1 MTMKG
6 IHHLAIAVESLD
18 EALPLWTGALG
29 FTLHSKEEVLD
40 QRVRVAVLMLGG
52 QRVELM
58 EPLDAA
64 SPIAGFLAK
73 RGPGLHHICLEVT
86 GIQQTLSELD
96 AQGLRLIDKAPRLGA
111 EGRQVAFV
119 HPKATGGVLLELS
132 EPLP

>member
-1 MTMKG
+1 MKG

-18 EALPLWTGALG
+18 EALALWTGTLG
-29 FTLHSKEEVLD
+29 FTLHSQEEVLD

-58 EPLDAA
+58 EPLDAE

-73 RGPGLHHICLEVT
+73 RGPGLHHICLEVE
-86 GIQQTLSELD
+86 GLQQVLTQLD
-96 AQGLRLIDKAPRLGA
+96 AQGLRLIDKAPRPGA